1 MGIKERTM
9 NHLNEIHALFGL
21 LIATG
26 KNKPKD
32 NVPATIAKEI
42 GYSKYT
48 IADWLNGSKDKV
60 PSPKAMKRIIEKKQN
75 LLKELLKTL
84 DK

>member
-1 MGIKERTM
+1 M
-9 NHLNEIHALFGL
+9 NHINEIHALFGL

-26 KNKPKD
+26 KIKPKA
-32 NVPATIAKEI
+32 NVPATIAEEL

-48 IADWLNGSKDKV
+48 VADWLNESKDKV
-60 PSPKAMKRIIEKKQN
+60 PSPKAMKRIIEKKQI
-75 LLKELLKTL
+75 LLKELSKTL